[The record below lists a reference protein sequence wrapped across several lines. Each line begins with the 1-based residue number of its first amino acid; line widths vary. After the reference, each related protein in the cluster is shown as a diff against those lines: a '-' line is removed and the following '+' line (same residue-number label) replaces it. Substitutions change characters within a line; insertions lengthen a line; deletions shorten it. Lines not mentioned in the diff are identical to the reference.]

1 MDAFLTPIL
10 SYVLL
15 YKYIAIFVVVYT
27 GAVIIPWPA
36 NAMLLAVG
44 AFASQGFISFW
55 LSLVVAV
62 VANCLG
68 DLTDYGIARKF
79 GERFIHKFKIDKV
92 RFFIRLK
99 EELITDGA
107 VTIFITRFAGSLSSV
122 TNFLAGF
129 VEVPFM
135 TFLWFDLL
143 GNFIEPFAALT
154 LGYAVGNYWS
164 DFSNLLSLIAGIFAA
179 AILLFVLARIYRRMM
194 KKYEEPEAGPEAK

>member
-1 MDAFLTPIL
+1 MDALLTPIL

-15 YKYIAIFVVVYT
+15 YKYIAIFFVVYT

-44 AFASQGFISFW
+44 AFASQGFIGFW
-55 LSLVVAV
+55 TSLAVAV

-79 GERFIHKFKIDKV
+79 GERFIHRLKIDKV
-92 RFFIRLK
+92 RFFYPLEK
-99 EELITDGA
+99 KSFITDARGD
-107 VTIFITRFAGSLSSV
+107 RLLSPDSRDRWSSIA
-122 TNFLAGF
+122 NFLAGF

-135 TFLWFDLL
+135 TFLWFDFL
-143 GNFIEPFAALT
+143 GNVIEPFGALT
-154 LGYAVGNYWS
+154 LGYAVGIIGVI
-164 DFSNLLSLIAGIFAA
+164 FPNLLSLIAGIFAA

-194 KKYEEPEAGPEAK
+194 RKYS

>member
-1 MDAFLTPIL
+1 MDSLLTPIL

-15 YKYIAIFVVVYT
+15 YKYVAIFFVVYT

-44 AFASQGFISFW
+44 AFASQGFIGFW
-55 LSLVVAV
+55 TSLAVAV

-68 DLTDYGIARKF
+68 DLTDYGIARRF
-79 GERFIHKFKIDKV
+79 GERFIHRLKIDKV

-99 EELITDGA
+99 EEFITDAG
-107 VTIFITRFAGSLSSV
+107 VTVFITRFAGSLSSIA
-122 TNFLAGF
+122 NFLAGF

-143 GNFIEPFAALT
+143 GNIIEPFGALA

-164 DFSNLLSLIAGIFAA
+164 EFSNLLSLIAGIFAA
-179 AILLFVLARIYRRMM
+179 AIVLFVLARIYRRIA
-194 KKYEEPEAGPEAK
+194 KKYSE

>member
-1 MDAFLTPIL
+1 MDALLNPIL

-15 YKYIAIFVVVYT
+15 YKYIAIFLVVYG

-44 AFASQGFISFW
+44 AFASQGYISFW
-55 LSLVVAV
+55 LSLAVAV
-62 VANCLG
+62 VANTLG
-68 DLTDYGIARKF
+68 DLTDYIIARKF
-79 GERFIHKFKIDKV
+79 GETFIHRFGIDKV

-99 EELITDGA
+99 EELITDAA
-107 VTIFITRFAGSLSSV
+107 VTVFMTRFAGSLSSI
-122 TNFLAGF
+122 TNFLAGL

-143 GNFIEPFAALT
+143 GNFIEPFIALT

-164 DFSNLLSLIAGIFAA
+164 DFSNLLSLTAGIIAA
-179 AILLFVLARIYRRMM
+179 AVLLFMLARIYRRMM
-194 KKYEEPEAGPEAK
+194 RKLSLEEK

>member
-1 MDAFLTPIL
+1 MDALLNPIL

-15 YKYIAIFVVVYT
+15 YKYIAIFFVVYT

-44 AFASQGFISFW
+44 AFASQGYISFW
-55 LSLVVAV
+55 ISLAVAV
-62 VANCLG
+62 VANTLG
-68 DLTDYGIARKF
+68 DLTDYAIARWF
-79 GERFIHKFKIDKV
+79 GDAFIHRFRIDKV

-99 EELITDGA
+99 EELNTDAA
-107 VTIFITRFAGSLSSV
+107 VTVFITRFAGSLSSI

-135 TFLWFDLL
+135 TFLWFDIL
-143 GNFIEPFAALT
+143 GNFIEPCAALA

-164 DFSNLLSLIAGIFAA
+164 DFSNLLSLIAGIAA
-179 AILLFVLARIYRRMM
+179 AGVLLFVLARIYRRMM
-194 KKYEEPEAGPEAK
+194 HRYE